1 MNTGKDRRRNQ
12 ASTART
18 GTGVWFPAEYTA
30 RTFVASDLDV
40 LQDLLVLRLSRDRT
54 HVRAGFHGIPDTSLS
69 RDFHQAL
76 DEPVVNRPLQE
87 QARTGDAGLA
97 AGGENTGNRT
107 YHGCL
112 ELGIRK
118 HDVGRFAPQLQ
129 RHLFERACR
138 RLVDLLTGQLRSG

>member
-1 MNTGKDRRRNQ
+1 MVVETSKNRRRNE
-12 ASTART
+12 ASTVRT

-54 HVRAGFHGIPDTSLS
+54 HVRARVHGIPDTSLS

-76 DEPVVNRPLQE
+76 DEPVVNRALQKK
-87 QARTGDAGLA
+87 ARTGDAGLS

-107 YHGCL
+107 HHGRL

-118 HDVGRFAPQLQ
+118 HDVR
-129 RHLFERACR
+129 
-138 RLVDLLTGQLRSG
+138 